1 MSARHVVVVGGAGAI
16 GSVVAT
22 VLAEQGNRVTVAD
35 FADPTPVVSA
45 LPGEGHAA
53 LTLDVTNREAVLAA
67 LGPDASVGHYDALV
81 YAAGTNYTGPVATT
95 DWEAWDR
102 VHNVNLKGAAYFGQ
116 AASLNLEA
124 DPRECS
130 IVYFSSVAGVKGEG
144 GASVYAST
152 KFGLIGFMEC
162 HASEI
167 ARFGARANAVCP
179 GNIDSPMLRTL
190 AAQVAERNGVTTE
203 ETLEEFAGATAFKRL
218 ISIREVAQVVA
229 FLTSAASTGMSGQS
243 VIIDG
248 PPN

>member
-16 GSVVAT
+16 GRTVCE
-22 VLAEQGNRVTVAD
+22 VLAEQGMRVTMTDLVDTTEAVASL
-35 FADPTPVVSA
+35 V
-45 LPGEGHAA
+45 GEGHAGA
-53 LTLDVTNREAVLAA
+53 RLDVTDREDVLAA
-67 LGPDASVGHYDALV
+67 LGPNGTIGRYDAVV

-95 DWEAWDR
+95 DWSAWDR
-102 VHNVNLKGAAYFGQ
+102 VLNVNLRGAAYVGQ
-116 AASLNLEA
+116 AISLALEA
-124 DPRECS
+124 DPREAS
-130 IVYFSSVAGVKGEG
+130 VVYFSSTAGVKGEG
-144 GASVYAST
+144 GASVYASS

-190 AAQVAERNGVTTE
+190 AAQVAERNGVTTA
-203 ETLEEFAGATAFKRL
+203 ETLSEFAGATAFKRL
-218 ISIREVAQVVA
+218 IQIREVANVVA
-229 FLTSAASTGMSGQS
+229 FLASAASTGMSGQS